1 MKMASLLVSVALFLQ
16 GDIQPTNSLPN
27 AYQTIKDWAKMP
39 GTRAWGSTSA
49 VEIDKDGKSVWV
61 AERCGQ
67 NSCLDR
73 ATGQMSPL
81 APILKF
87 DPSGKLVKSFGEGM
101 LIFPHGIFVDREGN
115 VWVTDGQDNAPQ
127 PARGEGPRGEAPR
140 GSGPIGPRPGATK
153 GNQVYKF
160 SPEGKLLMTLGKPGG
175 AAEPDYFYQPND
187 VLVAP
192 SGDIFV
198 AEIHG
203 AGGGFIY
210 KFDKTGKFLMNWGRL
225 TGGPEPG
232 RGELNQPHSL
242 AMDSKGR
249 LFVASRS
256 CNCMQIFDQNGTF
269 IDQWAQF
276 SRPSGVF

>member
-1 MKMASLLVSVALFLQ
+1 MKMASLVVSVALFLQ

-87 DPSGKLVKSFGEGM
+87 DASGKLVKGFGEGM
-101 LIFPHGIFVDREGN
+101 LIFPHGIFVDRDGN
-115 VWVTDGQDNAPQ
+115 LWVTDGQDNAAL
-127 PARGEGPRGEAPR
+127 PARGTGGAARAEGAGRGAEQAGR
-140 GSGPIGPRPGATK
+140 GAEQAGRTSGPIGPRAGATK

-160 SPEGKLLMTLGKPGG
+160 SPDGKLLMTLGKPGG
-175 AAEPDYFYQPND
+175 APEPDYFYQPND

-192 SGDIFV
+192 DGDIFV
-198 AEIHG
+198 SEGHG
-203 AGGGFIY
+203 
-210 KFDKTGKFLMNWGRL
+210 
-225 TGGPEPG
+225 
-232 RGELNQPHSL
+232 
-242 AMDSKGR
+242 
-249 LFVASRS
+249 
-256 CNCMQIFDQNGTF
+256 
-269 IDQWAQF
+269 
-276 SRPSGVF
+276 